1 MTKAGV
7 KPREDGGLTIDAA
20 NYVPHHLSI
29 VNNGLSWGASRIYL
43 KMFGVGINEWRV
55 LSALTNEPGI
65 TASRIVEMVALNKSV
80 VSRSARAL
88 EETGHVRSDASDGR
102 RLLYLTPSGVALHD
116 RIIAVAIQREQAL
129 LAGFSDA
136 DKDALCDLLQRMR
149 TNLRR
154 VDEADRRMLAERR

>member
-43 KMFGVGINEWRV
+43 RMFGVGINEWRV

-88 EETGHVRSDASDGR
+88 EQTGHVRSDAGDGR
-102 RLLYLTPSGVALHD
+102 RLLYLTPLGVELHD

-149 TNLRR
+149 ANLRR
-154 VDEADRRMLAERR
+154 VDEADRRMLAERG